1 MRICSTPWSMARSVA
16 LRPQKPSGSSG
27 RAMLGTIVSQNA
39 RSACRCASFNPAA
52 SIDTPSLAGSAVEA
66 TCPRLKPRTQLP
78 DTQMVEG
85 SARTLRVA
93 TAVAGVLIGARV
105 AALSRRQRELLE
117 SERETRNALER
128 AADELSQVA
137 LHDPLTKLPNR
148 SLFLDRTT
156 HALAA
161 ARRTGTWTA
170 VLFLDLD
177 DFKRVNDVFG
187 HSTGDALLRDI
198 AIRISCVVRPSD
210 TVSRFGGDEFTIL
223 CQGLATEED
232 AVQVAQRVIAELE
245 RPFLIGGRELHAAAS
260 VGIAFSPAGGGDSEA
275 LVRDADTA
283 MYRAK
288 EHGRG
293 GYEVFDEA
301 VRARVMARLQIETAL
316 RHALDAG
323 ELALAYQPF
332 VSLEE
337 QRVLGFEALLR
348 WQSPQLGAVAPA
360 DFIPVAE
367 QSGLMQRIGAWVL
380 DDACGKIRELR
391 LLRPELD
398 LFVTVNLSAR
408 QVRDPQLPRI
418 VAQALDQ
425 HGLPASA
432 LALEFTEADMLDNA
446 PGVRESLDALRSLG
460 VRLMLDDFGTGFSSL
475 GYLKRFPIDTL
486 KIDRSFVAGLG
497 LDDGDR
503 AIVAAIM
510 GVAKALQ
517 LEVIAEGVE
526 TAEQAAELTAL
537 GCVVAQGFRY
547 AEPSFEPAAM
557 VAQPFVPR
565 LASAAARDAG

>member
-1 MRICSTPWSMARSVA
+1 
-16 LRPQKPSGSSG
+16 
-27 RAMLGTIVSQNA
+27 
-39 RSACRCASFNPAA
+39 
-52 SIDTPSLAGSAVEA
+52 
-66 TCPRLKPRTQLP
+66 
-78 DTQMVEG
+78 
-85 SARTLRVA
+85 VA
-93 TAVAGVLIGARV
+93 TALAGVLVAARV
-105 AALSRRQRELLE
+105 AALSRRQRELLA

-128 AADELSQVA
+128 AADELSKVA

-156 HALAA
+156 HSLAA

-177 DFKRVNDVFG
+177 DFKRVNDAFG
-187 HSTGDALLRDI
+187 HATGDALLRDL

-223 CQGLATEED
+223 CPGLGSEQD
-232 AVQVAQRVIAELE
+232 AVQVAERVIAELE
-245 RPFLIGGRELHAAAS
+245 RPFLIGGRELQAAAS
-260 VGIAFSPAGGGDSEA
+260 VGIAFSSAGGGDAEA

-288 EHGRG
+288 EHRRG
-293 GYEVFDEA
+293 GYEVFDDA

-332 VSLEE
+332 LALEE

-348 WQSPQLGAVAPA
+348 WHSPQLGTVAPA

-380 DDACGKIRELR
+380 DDACAQIRELR

-398 LFVTVNLSAR
+398 LFVAVNLSAR
-408 QVRDPQLPRI
+408 QIRDPHLPRI

-432 LALEFTEADMLDNA
+432 LALEFTEADLLENA

-475 GYLKRFPIDTL
+475 GYLKRFPVDTL

-497 LDDGDR
+497 VDDGDR

-510 GVAKALQ
+510 GVAKALE

-537 GCVVAQGFRY
+537 GCMVAQGFRY

-557 VAQPFVPR
+557 LGQPFVPR
-565 LASAAARDAG
+565 LASAPARRAG